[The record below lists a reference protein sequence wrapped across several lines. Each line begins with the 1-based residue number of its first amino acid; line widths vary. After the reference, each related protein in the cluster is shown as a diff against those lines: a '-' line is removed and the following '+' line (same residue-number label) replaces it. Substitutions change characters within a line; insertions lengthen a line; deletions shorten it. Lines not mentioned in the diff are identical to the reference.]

1 MYWQYTTALAFSVL
15 AVTNPVINMADADA
29 IMNFIKASSVP
40 I

>member
-1 MYWQYTTALAFSVL
+1 LAFSVL
-15 AVTNPVINMADADA
+15 AVTNPVINMADDA